1 MPGRKS
7 SPPLLPRLFI
17 RLALRGEEL
26 QEFDNDLM
34 EIYQQMTAGESILK
48 AKIWYSLR
56 ILESIPGLVLDNI
69 IWRSTMIMNYLK
81 IALRNFRRH
90 KGYSFINIAGFA
102 TGMACCML
110 ILIFVR
116 QELSFDRYHENID
129 RLYRVAIDIRTQ
141 TSNRVFA
148 PITPLAGPTL
158 KTDFPQVAQT
168 ARVLTAQGR
177 LVKRD
182 EVFFYE
188 DLFMFADPELFEVLT
203 IPFIQGDP
211 KSALAQPQS
220 LVITQRM
227 AKKYFGGSDPIQ
239 KMLSIN
245 QRDYKITGIVADPPE
260 NTHLKYDLIASLVTL
275 ADWEEMTNWFSTMFY
290 TYVKLHPK
298 VNGEEFSTSV
308 SNLADKYV
316 KDKLQKSG
324 DEFHFFLQPLAGIHL
339 HSNIRYE
346 VEPPGN
352 PDYIYILSLVGSII
366 LLIAVLNFMNLA
378 TARATK
384 RANEVGMRKVVG
396 AQRRQLIGQFLGESL
411 LVSLVSLGFALILAR
426 LTAPFLNRILG
437 TSLSYKVLLDPGIL
451 LFLFLS
457 GIAVGLIAGLYPA
470 FLLSRFKPIAT
481 LKGKSMGPSGLGL
494 GLRSALVVLQFS
506 VTVALITGTLTM
518 YKQFNFMKNEHL
530 GFEKEQKLIL
540 PLRGGISI
548 EENFETVKELFIKH
562 PSITTATVSS
572 SVPGRGVSNFGTRL
586 VGEENDQNQSMFH
599 LYFDS
604 DFIPNYGIEIVAG
617 RAFQREMSTDKAGAF
632 LLNEAAVTAFG
643 WSRPEEAL
651 GKRIQ
656 TGRGGRVNPV
666 IGITKDFHYR
676 GLQNKV
682 EPLIMEYLP
691 ETFRIL
697 TLSLEISDLSETLAF
712 VESEWNILFPGN
724 PFEHFFLDTDFNQQ
738 YRADEQMGRIFSI
751 FTYLGLFIA
760 CLGLLG
766 LASFT
771 AEIRTKEIGIRKVL
785 GASVTG
791 IVLMLSKQF
800 TRWVLMANLIAWPLA
815 YLFMNRWLENFAYR
829 TGISLWTY
837 LFSGGIA
844 LLIAL
849 LIVSYQCIRIAT
861 ANPVDSL
868 RYE

>member
-1 MPGRKS
+1 MPVKKS
-7 SPPLLPRLFI
+7 SPPLLPRLLI
-17 RLALRGEEL
+17 RLALGGEEL
-26 QEFDNDLM
+26 QEFDSDLM

-56 ILESIPGLVLDNI
+56 VFESIPGLVLDNI
-69 IWRSTMIMNYLK
+69 KWRSTMITNYLK

-102 TGMACCML
+102 MGMACCML
-110 ILIFVR
+110 ILIYVR
-116 QELSFDRYHENID
+116 QELSFDRYHENAD

-141 TSNRVFA
+141 TSNREFA
-148 PITPLAGPTL
+148 PITPMAGPTL
-158 KTDFPQVAQT
+158 KADFPQVAQT

-188 DLFMFADPELFEVLT
+188 DLFMYADPELFDVLT
-203 IPFIQGDP
+203 IPFIEGDP

-220 LVITQRM
+220 LVLTQRM
-227 AKKYFGGSDPIQ
+227 ADKYFGRADPLG
-239 KMLSIN
+239 KMLTIN
-245 QRDYKITGIVADPPE
+245 QKDYKITGIVANPPD
-260 NTHLKYDLIASLVTL
+260 NTHLKYDLIASMTTL
-275 ADWEEMTNWFSTMFY
+275 ADWGEMTNWHSTMFY
-290 TYVKLHPK
+290 TYVKLQTH
-298 VNGEEFSTSV
+298 VNGEEFSASIST
-308 SNLADKYV
+308 LADKYI
-316 KDKLQKSG
+316 KERLLESG
-324 DEFHFFLQPLAGIHL
+324 TEYYFFLQPITGIHL
-339 HSNIRYE
+339 YSNIRYE
-346 VEPPGN
+346 AEPPGN
-352 PDYIYILSLVGSII
+352 PDYIYILSLVGLII

-378 TARATK
+378 TARAAK

-411 LVSLVSLGFALILAR
+411 LVALVSLGFALILAR
-426 LTAPFLNRILG
+426 LTAPILNRLLG
-437 TSLSYKVLLDPGIL
+437 TSLAYQILLAPGIL
-451 LFLFLS
+451 VILLAS
-457 GIAVGLIAGLYPA
+457 GICVGLASGLYPA
-470 FLLSRFKPIAT
+470 FLLSRFKPIST
-481 LKGKSMGPSGLGL
+481 LKGKNAGPSGL

-506 VTVALITGTLTM
+506 VTVALIIGTLTM
-518 YKQFNFMKNEHL
+518 YTQFNFMKNQHL
-530 GFEKEQKLIL
+530 GFDKEQKLIL

-548 EENFETVKELFIKH
+548 EENFETVKEVFIQH

-586 VGEENDQNQSMFH
+586 VGEENAQNQSMFH
-599 LYFDS
+599 LYFDH
-604 DFIPNYGIEIVAG
+604 DFVPNYGIEIVAG
-617 RAFQREMSTDKAGAF
+617 RAFQREMSTDIAGAF
-632 LLNEAAVTAFG
+632 LLNEAAVKAFG
-643 WSRPEEAL
+643 WSRPEEAI

-682 EPLIMEYLP
+682 EPLVMEFLP
-691 ETFRIL
+691 AAFRII
-697 TLSLEISDLSETLAF
+697 TLSLEISDLSTTLTF
-712 VESEWNILFPGN
+712 VESQWDTLFPGK

-738 YRADEQMGRIFSI
+738 YQADEQVGRIFGV

-785 GASVTG
+785 GASVAK

-815 YLFMNRWLENFAYR
+815 YLFINRWLENFAYR

-837 LFSGGIA
+837 ILSGGLA

-849 LIVSYQCIRIAT
+849 VIVSYQCIRAAT